1 MTHPDTNRTAF
12 HLEQLEARE
21 VPAILI
27 QVDYSYDSG
36 FFANNP
42 QARATMERVAS
53 ELGNSLD
60 ANLAAIAPSGGNT
73 WVATFPDPTTGA
85 MQSLAN
91 PTIGANTIRVYVG
104 ARPLSGNEAGFAF
117 TAGYSASGSPSW
129 TNTVETR
136 NWGGFAP
143 WGGSIAFDSAQP
155 WYYGESVSGLG
166 AKQLDF
172 YSVALHEL
180 GHVLGIG
187 TSRQWKNLS
196 QGGTFRGSNAMS
208 VHGGAV
214 PLTGDGLHWAGDHSS
229 LEASLSLGHREGWSA
244 LDAAAL
250 RDLGWSGGGAAAAVP
265 AGTILFAL
273 AGPNGVFTQY
283 SFSNGAIAPTGKMFV
298 PFPGFAGTLRQAH
311 GDVDGDGILD
321 TVVTTTGPG
330 PAIMAVVS
338 GVDGRI
344 IGGPRLA
351 HGPVSALFAADLDG
365 DGRAEVITGEVVA
378 GGRFAVYVYSVGGGM
393 MNPYGRV
400 AAYGEPG
407 RAAMRVATAD
417 IDHTG
422 HEDSIA
428 LAPASSQG
436 HRHGTH
442 EDVSDTAP
450 VHHSVDTFGEEELSI
465 RSESTSRTTEA
476 TAFKSDRDYSDDL
489 FGSLWIG

>member
-1 MTHPDTNRTAF
+1 MTHRDTNRTAF

-27 QVDYSYDSG
+27 QVDYSYDTG

-42 QARATMERVAS
+42 QARATMERVAA

-85 MQSLAN
+85 MQSISN

-104 ARPLSGNEAGFAF
+104 ARPLGGNEAGYAY
-117 TAGYSASGSPSW
+117 TAGYSASGTPSW
-129 TNTVETR
+129 TGTVETR

-155 WYYGESVSGLG
+155 WYYGESASGLG

-187 TSRQWKNLS
+187 TSRQWQNLS
-196 QGGTFRGSNAMS
+196 QGGTFRGSNAAA
-208 VHGGAV
+208 VNGGPV
-214 PLTGDGLHWAGDHSS
+214 PLTGDGLHWAGNHAS
-229 LEASLSLGHREGWSA
+229 LESTLPLGEREGWSA

-250 RDLGWSGGGAAAAVP
+250 RDLGWSGGGTGAAVP
-265 AGTILFAL
+265 SGSIVFAL

-283 SFSNGAIAPTGKMFV
+283 ALHSGGLTPTGRMFV
-298 PFPGFAGTLRQAH
+298 PFPGFSGVLRQAY
-311 GDVDGDGILD
+311 GDVNGDGILD
-321 TVVTTTGPG
+321 TVVSTTGPG
-330 PAIMAVVS
+330 TSVMAIVS

-351 HGPVSALFAADLDG
+351 HGPVSALLAADLDG
-365 DGRAEVITGEVVA
+365 DGRAEVIAGETVA
-378 GGRFAVYVYSVGGGM
+378 GGRLAVYVYSVGGGA

-407 RAAMRVATAD
+407 RATLRVATSD
-417 IDHTG
+417 IDHAG
-422 HEDSIA
+422 HGDSVVLAPSHEDEH
-428 LAPASSQG
+428 G
-436 HRHGTH
+436 HDAH
-442 EDVSDTAP
+442 EDASDP
-450 VHHSVDTFGEEELSI
+450 
-465 RSESTSRTTEA
+465 TSRSAGAFGDEGASADPAAA
-476 TAFKSDRDYSDDL
+476 TAHLTAAVVGESECDPSDDL